1 MDGKNISNRRYSAEL
16 WSFTSCSRRTQVR
29 PSDRSTDREHASV
42 AFGLAAILDNFSAFL
57 ACICPAKYFLFLS
70 SSLERCKQRT
80 SQCLTRSQALKAVD
94 ITLSSFKN
102 QRSDAVFDEFYDSV
116 VVLSAGKNLIL
127 RHRKS
132 ERQINSSTLQ
142 ILQQHMCAQPQK
154 ITLDTNTMKQ

>member
-1 MDGKNISNRRYSAEL
+1 MHI
-16 WSFTSCSRRTQVR
+16 
-29 PSDRSTDREHASV
+29 H
-42 AFGLAAILDNFSAFL
+42 
-57 ACICPAKYFLFLS
+57 
-70 SSLERCKQRT
+70 
-80 SQCLTRSQALKAVD
+80 VD

-116 VVLSAGKNLIL
+116 VVLSAGKTSDPH

-142 ILQQHMCAQPQK
+142 ILQQHMCTQPQK